1 MNQIPQETY
10 PVNGHLLSK
19 FSLELLANDAT
30 DLVQIETH
38 DGFLVKVLPPE
49 QDFGEGPHEIQEL
62 IGIARKAGKE
72 WVHIYHIPAGLR
84 HEYRH
89 HQ

>member
-1 MNQIPQETY
+1 MNQIPQKSYT
-10 PVNGHLLSK
+10 VNGHLLSK

-49 QDFGEGPHEIQEL
+49 QDFGEGPH
-62 IGIARKAGKE
+62 
-72 WVHIYHIPAGLR
+72 GLNLPNP
-84 HEYRH
+84 
-89 HQ
+89 QQSKVS